1 MLKISKNELT
11 NLQDNPIEINHII
24 KILKK
29 DIIPDIEKNLTNS
42 EESSLDRPIRIEDL
56 SELTSFIDLTT
67 LEGSDNS
74 EKIISLVEKAVK
86 PSYETNLPSV
96 AAVCM
101 YGDLVKYAKKRL
113 EEIGNEKVKIA
124 AVSSAFPSGRA
135 SLNIKL
141 LDTNEALEAGADEI
155 DMVIDRGALLSKDY
169 VKVFNEVA
177 KIKKICGNKTLKVI
191 IESGE
196 LGSNE
201 NIIIASFI
209 SMFAGA
215 DFIKT
220 STGKISIGATRTSV
234 LSMLEAIK
242 HFYLITDKKI
252 GIKPSG
258 GIKKYI
264 NGFEY
269 KKLVEDT
276 LGIQWINPDLFRLG
290 ASSMLDE
297 IIVEYKKIKPTK

>member
-1 MLKISKNELT
+1 MNKINNAELAYI
-11 NLQDNPIEINHII
+11 QDNPIEIIYLINNI
-24 KILKK
+24 KNE
-29 DIIPDIEKNLTNS
+29 IIPIIEKDLTSS
-42 EESSLDRPIRIEDL
+42 EKSSFDSTIKIEDL
-56 SELTSFIDLTT
+56 SELTTFIDLTT

-74 EKIISLVEKAVK
+74 DRIISLVEKAVK
-86 PSYETNLPSV
+86 PSFDTNLPSV

-155 DMVIDRGALLSKDY
+155 DMVIDRGALLAKDY

-196 LGSNE
+196 LKSNE

-220 STGKISIGATRTSV
+220 STGKISIGATRVSV
-234 LSMLEAIK
+234 LSMLGAIK
-242 HFYLITDKKI
+242 YFYLLTDKKI

-258 GIKKYI
+258 GIKNFI
-264 NGFEY
+264 NGIEY

-276 LGIQWINPDLFRLG
+276 LGSQWVNPDLFRLG

-297 IIVEYKKIKPTK
+297 IIIEYKKIKPTK

>member
-1 MLKISKNELT
+1 MNNLNNTELAYI
-11 NLQDNPIEINHII
+11 QDNPIEIIYLINNI
-24 KILKK
+24 KNE
-29 DIIPDIEKNLTNS
+29 IIPIIEKDLATSEQSSFNS
-42 EESSLDRPIRIEDL
+42 TIKIEDL
-56 SELTSFIDLTT
+56 SELTTFIDLTT

-74 EKIISLVEKAVK
+74 DKIISLVEKAVK
-86 PSYETNLPSV
+86 PSFDTNLPSV

-155 DMVIDRGALLSKDY
+155 DMVIDRGALLAKDY

-196 LGSNE
+196 LKSNE

-220 STGKISIGATRTSV
+220 STGKISIGATRVSV
-234 LSMLEAIK
+234 LSMLGAIK
-242 HFYLITDKKI
+242 HFYLLTDKKI

-258 GIKKYI
+258 GIKNFI
-264 NGFEY
+264 NGIEY

-276 LGIQWINPDLFRLG
+276 LGIQWVNPDLFRLG

>member
-1 MLKISKNELT
+1 MNKINNAELAYI
-11 NLQDNPIEINHII
+11 QDNPIEIIYLINNI
-24 KILKK
+24 KNE
-29 DIIPDIEKNLTNS
+29 IIPIIEKDLASS
-42 EESSLDRPIRIEDL
+42 EQSSFDSTIKIEDL
-56 SELTSFIDLTT
+56 SELTTFIDLTT

-74 EKIISLVEKAVK
+74 DRIISLVEKAVK
-86 PSYETNLPSV
+86 PSFDTNLPSV

-155 DMVIDRGALLSKDY
+155 DMVIDRGALLAKDY
-169 VKVFNEVA
+169 IKVFNEVA

-196 LGSNE
+196 LKSNE

-220 STGKISIGATRTSV
+220 STGKISIGATRASV
-234 LSMLEAIK
+234 LSMLGAIK
-242 HFYLITDKKI
+242 YFYLLTDKKI

-258 GIKKYI
+258 GIKNFI
-264 NGFEY
+264 NGIEY
-269 KKLVEDT
+269 KKLVEYT
-276 LGIQWINPDLFRLG
+276 LGSQWVNPDLFRLG

-297 IIVEYKKIKPTK
+297 IIIEYKKIKPTK

>member
-1 MLKISKNELT
+1 MNKINNAELAYI
-11 NLQDNPIEINHII
+11 QDNPIEIIYLINNI
-24 KILKK
+24 KNE
-29 DIIPDIEKNLTNS
+29 IIPIIEKDLTSS
-42 EESSLDRPIRIEDL
+42 EQSSFDSTIKIEDL
-56 SELTSFIDLTT
+56 SELTTFIDLTT

-74 EKIISLVEKAVK
+74 DRIISLVEKAVK
-86 PSYETNLPSV
+86 PSFDTNLPSV

-155 DMVIDRGALLSKDY
+155 DMVIDRGALLAKDY

-196 LGSNE
+196 LKSNE

-220 STGKISIGATRTSV
+220 STGKISIGATRVSV
-234 LSMLEAIK
+234 LSMLGAIK
-242 HFYLITDKKI
+242 YFYLLTDKKI

-258 GIKKYI
+258 GIKNFI
-264 NGFEY
+264 NGIEY

-276 LGIQWINPDLFRLG
+276 LGSQWVNPDLFRLG

-297 IIVEYKKIKPTK
+297 IIIEYKKIKPTK